1 MDKST
6 KQKQI
11 YYLFSK
17 LENSNGFEKTVYGLI
32 VDYYIDNNNNYATLK
47 DLSNAISK
55 KGLNINP
62 ERIFDAL
69 TVLNCNE
76 VFVDYPKD
84 QNIDKPIKL
93 NKQVYDDFSTTINYI
108 DKLYHYVSEFQK
120 KEKYPSS
127 SVNTIIEIL
136 LETIFSQN
144 IKYLKDILTTKDEK
158 NLILHFSS
166 NGRTHFSDEEYRQYN
181 NLILKSNSEFEE
193 ILRMLILKMFDF
205 LSLNY
210 NPKYKETLDKRFGG
224 KIFYLDSSF
233 IVRLLGFDGEL
244 RKQRSIDLIQILKDI
259 EGVQFIVHTKTIEE
273 TEFKL
278 KELISR
284 QSSLLEKSVKTL
296 ESIIN
301 QTDDKTS
308 CLVKLFIEKKKLG
321 LVMNSKD
328 FVLHFS
334 NIKKLLNDIFK
345 NTDFSIDIASLYTSN
360 SKRKDLAEQLKNTTL
375 KSKKRINHIVKI
387 LDYIEKL
394 RGANNYNPFEI
405 KYWLITTDQK
415 TLELDTPKIESEID
429 GIEDVQ
435 SKSICIMPSELIR
448 FIDGCGDIKG
458 EHVSVFKQYM
468 LKSHVFQQQYSES
481 EIELI
486 NKIATLVEE
495 TDVANYDVETMIE
508 NLFKSNT
515 IEEIQKRIDKQKDQR
530 EKDIQLIEIFL
541 EANEG
546 YIDTKLSRVINKITS
561 KSTTTARFIWYI
573 SIYIIPAIF
582 YIYIAYELINWNDF
596 HLLKPET
603 WFIKDSWDKLD
614 TAITIFATIILGI
627 CKLITKYYKEKFTK
641 WFVKRK
647 IESYNK

>member
-32 VDYYIDNNNNYATLK
+32 VDYYIDNQNNYATLK
-47 DLSNAISK
+47 DLSSALSK
-55 KGLNINP
+55 KGLNIIP
-62 ERIFDAL
+62 ERIDEAL
-69 TVLNCNE
+69 SVLNCNE
-76 VFVDYPKD
+76 VFVDYPKNHD
-84 QNIDKPIKL
+84 INKPLKL
-93 NKQVYDDFSTTINYI
+93 NSQVFEDFSTTINYI
-108 DKLYHYVSEFQK
+108 DKLYDYVSEFQK
-120 KEKYPSS
+120 KEKYPPASINS
-127 SVNTIIEIL
+127 MIEIL

-144 IKYLKDILTTKDEK
+144 IKYLKDILTIKDER
-158 NLILHFSS
+158 NLVLHFSS
-166 NGRTHFSDEEYRQYN
+166 NGKSHFTDEEYRQYN
-181 NLILKSNSEFEE
+181 NLILKSSTEFED

-210 NPKYKETLDKRFGG
+210 NPKHKDTLDKRFGG

-244 RKQRSIDLIQILKDI
+244 RQERSIELIQALNDIKD
-259 EGVQFIVHTKTIEE
+259 VQFFVHTKTIEE

-278 KELISR
+278 KDLISK
-284 QSSLLEKSVKTL
+284 QSGLLERNTKTL

-301 QTDDKTS
+301 STDNKTS
-308 CLVKLFIEKKKLG
+308 CLLKLFIEKKKKG

-328 FVLHFS
+328 FILYFS
-334 NIKKLLNDIFK
+334 NIKKLLNEIFK
-345 NTDFSIDIASLYTSN
+345 NTNFSIDSASLYTPK

-375 KSKKRINHIVKI
+375 KSKTRINHIVKI

-394 RGANNYNPFEI
+394 RGSNNYNPFEI

-415 TLELDTPKIESEID
+415 TLELDTPKVESEID

-458 EHVSVFKQYM
+458 EHITVFKQYM
-468 LKSHVFQQQYSES
+468 LKSHVFQQQYSED
-481 EIELI
+481 EINI
-486 NKIATLVEE
+486 ITKIATLVEE
-495 TDVANYDVETMIE
+495 TDVANYDIETMIE

-515 IEEIQKRIDKQKDQR
+515 LEEIQKRIEKQQDQKEKDKQ
-530 EKDIQLIEIFL
+530 LVEIFL

-546 YIDTKLSRVINKITS
+546 YIDTKLSKIINRITRKS
-561 KSTTTARFIWYI
+561 KSTANLIWYI
-573 SIYIIPAIF
+573 SIFLIPAIF
-582 YIYIAYELINWNDF
+582 YIYIAYNVINWNDF
-596 HLLKPET
+596 QILDPEK
-603 WFIKDSWDKLD
+603 WFIKDSWDKLNI
-614 TAITIFATIILGI
+614 AITIFGSIIFAL
-627 CKLITKYYKEKFTK
+627 CLWLTKRFKDTFIT
-641 WFVKRK
+641 WFVKLRMQ
-647 IESYNK
+647 SYNK